1 MTSVRHHRAGV
12 YVNLLEVCFSFSET
26 LSLGGH
32 NETVSYVMPEIR
44 FILKL
49 FARGDAQ

>member
-12 YVNLLEVCFSFSET
+12 YVNLEVCFSFSET

-44 FILKL
+44 IILKL